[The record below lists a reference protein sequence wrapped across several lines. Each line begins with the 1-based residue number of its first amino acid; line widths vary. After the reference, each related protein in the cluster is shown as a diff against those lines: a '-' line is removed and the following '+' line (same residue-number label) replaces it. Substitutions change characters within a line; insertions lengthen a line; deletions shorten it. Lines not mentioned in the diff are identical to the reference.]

1 MKSASAPRLFPLRAL
16 PFWRRH
22 QALQFFDV
30 GGDVD
35 RLDLAQVG
43 DATPLR
49 PGGEAACSPGV
60 GFAGVRVPDM
70 GGEEL
75 DDAALSKL
83 MDTIRGKS
91 PVSVLHRPQEIR
103 RP

>member
-1 MKSASAPRLFPLRAL
+1 MKSASATRLFPLRSL

-49 PGGEAACSPGV
+49 AGGESGGGPGV

-75 DDAALSKL
+75 HDAALGGG
-83 MDTIRGKS
+83 IGRQQGRE
-91 PVSVLHRPQEIR
+91 PCGAAPLHT
-103 RP
+103 